1 MQSKFLNLAIA
12 NLSAC
17 IVKQEKVDKI
27 RKQDSLKKSDILLSI
42 FTRNGSKQICS
53 AV

>member
-1 MQSKFLNLAIA
+1 MQSQFLSLAIA
-12 NLSAC
+12 NLSAY

-27 RKQDSLKKSDILLSI
+27 HKEDSFEKSDIPLSI